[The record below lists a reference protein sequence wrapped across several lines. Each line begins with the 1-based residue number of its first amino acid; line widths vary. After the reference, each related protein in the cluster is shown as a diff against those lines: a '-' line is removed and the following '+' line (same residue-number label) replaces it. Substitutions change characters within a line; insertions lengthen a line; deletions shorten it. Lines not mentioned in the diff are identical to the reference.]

1 MKQFFRKYFLII
13 IITLAAAVILF
24 LRVTKKAEV
33 SPEPT
38 LSPTPIPFEL
48 ENTFPPP
55 GEQEMGDPSIALQLT
70 FTRPVDSL
78 SVVVKIKPVLEI
90 SYATSEGGKTLLI
103 KPATQWAYKTK
114 YDVSV
119 SLKSQ
124 DGQVLPAPIEF
135 SFKFLPME
143 DSPLTEF

>member
-1 MKQFFRKYFLII
+1 VKQFVRKYFLII
-13 IITLAAAVILF
+13 IVILASVAILF
-24 LRVTKKAEV
+24 LRLTKKVEV

-48 ENTFPPP
+48 ENIFPPP

-78 SVVVKIKPVLEI
+78 TVSVKIKPVLDV
-90 SYATSEGGKTLLI
+90 SYATSDGGKTLFI
-103 KPATQWAYKTK
+103 KPATGWVYKTN

-124 DGQVLPAPIEF
+124 DGQELPAPVEF
-135 SFKFLPME
+135 SFKFLPVE